1 VAPNGV
7 VYIKVINANGCYSVA
22 VVTLVVLPPVKSDV
36 LKDKIICMED
46 KTTLDAGPGFKSYE
60 WSTGAT
66 TQTIKD
72 VGVGTYWVKLKT
84 GDCVTM
90 QTVKVYASEHP
101 VISNI
106 DISNNTVTVNVI
118 GGTQPYQ
125 YSIDNINWQDSNVF
139 NNVAE
144 VM

>member
-1 VAPNGV
+1 
-7 VYIKVINANGCYSVA
+7 
-22 VVTLVVLPPVKSDV
+22 
-36 LKDKIICMED
+36 
-46 KTTLDAGPGFKSYE
+46 
-60 WSTGAT
+60 
-66 TQTIKD
+66 
-72 VGVGTYWVKLKT
+72 
-84 GDCVTM
+84 M